1 MDGIG
6 EIIYIIIMVVIFIF
20 SALKR
25 KKPERNDMP
34 VPEDQESRSPFDE
47 VFSPFKEIFE
57 DEEPIPQERPQKQ
70 QSEEEPAA
78 VDKARKS
85 LKGAPFVKE
94 DYVFTA
100 NASPTDSRRQRK
112 NQSPGRQENLK
123 SEESGSLGVKKEVHN
138 NLNDWF
144 DLKEAVIYSEIL
156 KRPDY

>member
-6 EIIYIIIMVVIFIF
+6 EIIYIIIMLVIFIF

-34 VPEDQESRSPFDE
+34 MPEDQESRSPFDE

-57 DEEPIPQERPQKQ
+57 DEEPVPQKSPQ
-70 QSEEEPAA
+70 QPIAEEQP
-78 VDKARKS
+78 VPPGKQIRD
-85 LKGAPFVKE
+85 LKDAPFVKE

-100 NASPTDSRRQRK
+100 NTSPADARRQRK
-112 NQSPGRQENLK
+112 NRAPGRQEKLK
-123 SEESGSLGVKKEVHN
+123 SEEIDALKTEEDGRAVNH
-138 NLNDWF
+138 DWF
-144 DLKEAVIYSEIL
+144 KLREAVIYSEIL

>member
-1 MDGIG
+1 MDDFG
-6 EIIYIIIMVVIFIF
+6 EIIYIIIMVAIFIV
-20 SALKR
+20 SALR
-25 KKPERNDMP
+25 KKKPQRDEMP

-57 DEEPIPQERPQKQ
+57 DEEPSPRMAPQKQ

-78 VDKARKS
+78 VDKGIKN

-100 NASPTDSRRQRK
+100 SASPTDARRQRK
-112 NQSPGRQENLK
+112 NQAPGRQENLM
-123 SEESGSLGVKKEVHN
+123 SEETGSLRVRQEN
-138 NLNDWF
+138 QEDINDWF
-144 DLKEAVIYSEIL
+144 NLREAVIYSEIL